1 MIRGVVFDFDG
12 TLVVSNQIKRNAF
25 LELAGGFPNGRA
37 LMDVILCEAE
47 NRDRYWIF
55 DAFARR
61 LQDGVDAFRLAE
73 RYTGICEER
82 IAAAPEV
89 AGARACL
96 EHLLGTGKKLF
107 LNSATPAGPLAVLA
121 RLRRLDDLFEGIY
134 GAPAKKL
141 ENLAA
146 IRAHYGYAPEELLVV
161 GDGESD
167 RLSAEMA
174 GSHFVA
180 IENDQNDFIEKPTS
194 SIPDMTRLPEIVAY
208 MCSRR

>member
-25 LELAGGFPNGRA
+25 LELAEGFPNGRA
-37 LMDVILCEAE
+37 LMDVILREADD
-47 NRDRYWIF
+47 RDRYWIF

-61 LQDGVDAFRLAE
+61 LQDGADASRLAE
-73 RYTGICEER
+73 RYTVICEEL

-89 AGARACL
+89 TGARASL
-96 EHLLGTGKKLF
+96 EHLLQSGKKLF
-107 LNSATPAGPLAVLA
+107 LNSATPAGPLAALA
-121 RLRRLDDLFEGIY
+121 HLRRLDDLFEGIY
-134 GAPAKKL
+134 GAPAKKH

-146 IRAHYGYAPEELLVV
+146 IRAHSGYAPKELLVV

-167 RLSAEMA
+167 RFSAEIA
-174 GSHFVA
+174 GSYFVA
-180 IENDQNDFIEKPTS
+180 VENHHNNFIKKPTC